1 MRINMLSTFSEAIM
15 ERIGATPECTG
26 GHSESLYNASHQ
38 MMSKVLKNLD
48 YWHKFNSDLQFNMK
62 DLQAQIEKTNEHF
75 DGIRESNRFRLA
87 QKFIEEAEL
96 SNKELQ
102 QAILEEMKEV
112 NLS

>member
-1 MRINMLSTFSEAIM
+1 
-15 ERIGATPECTG
+15 
-26 GHSESLYNASHQ
+26 